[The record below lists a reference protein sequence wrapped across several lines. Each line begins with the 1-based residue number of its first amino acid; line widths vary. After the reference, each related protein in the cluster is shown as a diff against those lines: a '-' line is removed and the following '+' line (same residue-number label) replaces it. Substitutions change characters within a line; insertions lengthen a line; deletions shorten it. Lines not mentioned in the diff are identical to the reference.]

1 MNPLIHKGLRN
12 NFSFDVFDNNLIVN
26 MRKIAYWYLDYS
38 EDLFEFNFWLHFS
51 HQIWIFLP
59 QNWFFWVIEG
69 PKKLNLI
76 FLEPVISMSPEHIS
90 VIPNLSQIK
99 YISVLPI
106 RPISWNLYRPK
117 CNLGQIWNNR
127 NVFRTHWYN
136 WLYFD
141 YS

>member
-90 VIPNLSQIK
+90 VIPKFSQIK
-99 YISVLPI
+99 FGLIWISKNEPN
-106 RPISWNLYRPK
+106 WQY
-117 CNLGQIWNNR
+117 R
-127 NVFRTHWYN
+127 NVFSLGTFFPNRHLCRTH
-136 WLYFD
+136 LL
-141 YS
+141 